1 MRTRTE
7 DKQHTVPEF
16 YCCYLLRSVPKKQS
30 FYIGSTPNPVR
41 RLRQHNGTLANGSAY
56 RTKKTG
62 FRPWRMIA
70 CVYGFT
76 SKIAALQFEHAW
88 QHSYHTHFISDDQ
101 RIVTKKTG
109 GRTIHHKLGN
119 VRLLIK
125 NEYFSYM
132 NLKVHLFCAEA
143 AGAWA
148 QNKFLVDCD
157 IPNVEESMELPTN
170 KEGLANEED
179 GDVVFMNQASV
190 EKLYKIV
197 LKTDDERIRVYQE
210 ALYHGCITCPI
221 CHKDFNYMSDEYDR
235 KPLVAFCPSDNCRFL
250 SHLSCLH
257 RIFVDDEQ
265 ALTGVRKLLPHSGS
279 CPSCDE
285 EISWATIVR
294 YSTRL
299 REVSDPEKVSLA
311 HSQS

>member
-1 MRTRTE
+1 MKSRSKT
-7 DKQHTVPEF
+7 KQHAIPDF

-88 QHSYHTHFISDDQ
+88 QHSNLTHFIDDDQ
-101 RIVTKKTG
+101 RIVTKKAG

-119 VRLLIK
+119 IRLLIK
-125 NEYFSYM
+125 NEFFSYM

-143 AGAWA
+143 VDAWS
-148 QNKFLVDCD
+148 QNKFLIDCD
-157 IPNVEESMELPTN
+157 IPNVTESLEPPASKEELQ
-170 KEGLANEED
+170 KRGANE
-179 GDVVFMNQASV
+179 FASENLVLV
-190 EKLYKIV
+190 EKLYKSV
-197 LKTDDERIRVYQE
+197 LRADDERVRVYQE

-221 CHKDFNYMSDEYDR
+221 CHKDFNYMSDEDSP
-235 KPLVAFCPSDNCRFL
+235 KPLVAFCPTDNCQFL

-279 CPSCDE
+279 CPSCDKK
-285 EISWATIVR
+285 IFWTKVVK

-299 REVSDPEKVSLA
+299 RETSGPQQDSVPS
-311 HSQS
+311 SQC